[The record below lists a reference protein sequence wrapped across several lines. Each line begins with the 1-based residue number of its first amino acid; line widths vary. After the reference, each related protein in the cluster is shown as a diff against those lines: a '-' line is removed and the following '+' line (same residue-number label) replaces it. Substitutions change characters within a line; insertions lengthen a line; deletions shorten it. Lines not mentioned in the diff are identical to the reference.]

1 MQSLSQPPVPS
12 MRRILEAH
20 VYQAGQP
27 IPIKD
32 VELELPIRIL
42 LLVVFIGCEWS
53 IPDVAATRLGANGQG
68 CA

>member
-12 MRRILEAH
+12 MRRILEAY
-20 VYQAGQP
+20 VYQVGQP

-42 LLVVFIGCEWS
+42 LLVAFIGCKWS